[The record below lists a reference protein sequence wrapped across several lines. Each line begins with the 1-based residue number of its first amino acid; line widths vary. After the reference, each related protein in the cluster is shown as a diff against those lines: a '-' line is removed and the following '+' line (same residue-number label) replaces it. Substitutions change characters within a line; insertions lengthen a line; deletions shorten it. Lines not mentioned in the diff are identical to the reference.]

1 MRTRALLRWGL
12 ALCTV
17 GLLAGLLAAATAWFW
32 FSRPLVPP
40 ARDGTGIEL
49 VIPAGSA
56 APAIGFL
63 LADAGLD
70 ITPQGF
76 ARAARVLELHTQLRA
91 GVYLLQPGDSLRTIL
106 QKLSRGQALQ
116 DSVTLIEGWTFQ
128 QVLKHLHAQP
138 GIRVT
143 LPSDP
148 ELAGAILV
156 EAIGLPVPH
165 PEGWIFPDTY
175 FFDRGNSDLAVLR
188 RAVRLQQRVLAEAW
202 EARNQRVSV
211 GTAYEAL
218 IMASIIERETQVEQD
233 RNRVSAVFHNRLRI
247 SMPLQSDPTVIYAM
261 GASFDGNLR
270 KQDLRMPSVFNTYRV
285 KGLPPTPIANP
296 GRAALVAAM
305 SPDPIKALYFVAKGN
320 GHSYFSETLERHN
333 HAVNF
338 YQRRIGGP
346 PPAEATQ

>member
-1 MRTRALLRWGL
+1 M
-12 ALCTV
+12 
-17 GLLAGLLAAATAWFW
+17 AGLLAAATAWFW

-40 ARDGTGIEL
+40 ARDGTCIEL
-49 VIPAGSA
+49 GIPAGSA

-106 QKLSRGQALQ
+106 QRLSKGQALQ
-116 DSVTLIEGWTFQ
+116 ESVTLIEGLTFQ

-202 EARNQRVSV
+202 EARNQRV
-211 GTAYEAL
+211 
-218 IMASIIERETQVEQD
+218 
-233 RNRVSAVFHNRLRI
+233 
-247 SMPLQSDPTVIYAM
+247 
-261 GASFDGNLR
+261 
-270 KQDLRMPSVFNTYRV
+270 
-285 KGLPPTPIANP
+285 
-296 GRAALVAAM
+296 
-305 SPDPIKALYFVAKGN
+305 
-320 GHSYFSETLERHN
+320 
-333 HAVNF
+333 
-338 YQRRIGGP
+338 
-346 PPAEATQ
+346 